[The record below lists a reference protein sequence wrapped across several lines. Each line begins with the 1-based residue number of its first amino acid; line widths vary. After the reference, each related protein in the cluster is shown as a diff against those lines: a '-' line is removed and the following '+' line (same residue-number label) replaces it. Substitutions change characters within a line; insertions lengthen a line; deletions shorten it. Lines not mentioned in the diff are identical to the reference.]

1 MDAAKMKEILKKEY
15 GITNEEEFK
24 QAVENSAGIDIGLFT
39 MPFERRRKSEQNEA
53 VA

>member
-24 QAVENSAGIDIGLFT
+24 EAVEKSAGIDVGLFT
-39 MPFERRRKSEQNEA
+39 MPFERRRTSEQNEA